1 MKRSRVVV
9 LMALFG
15 LMAAAVFAFA
25 TPAMADGHEGEPSV
39 VDVALAINAETGEF
53 STLIAAASC
62 TNLVKPLDRKP
73 GITVFAPTDAA
84 FADLG
89 LNADNVCDIPRKDL
103 SYILLY
109 HVAQGTL
116 LSGDVVAADE
126 IRMGNGQTTD
136 ISVTNDGVFINDSQI
151 IVVDVLAG
159 NGVIHVIDAVLL
171 P

>member
-1 MKRSRVVV
+1 MKRTHIFV
-9 LMALFG
+9 LAVIALVT
-15 LMAAAVFAFA
+15 MTIFAFA
-25 TPAMADGHEGEPSV
+25 TPAMADHHEEASV

-62 TNLVKPLDRKP
+62 TNLVKPLDKKP

-84 FADLG
+84 FAELG
-89 LNADNVCDIPRKDL
+89 LNADNICTIPRKDL
-103 SYILLY
+103 SNILLY

-116 LSGDVVAADE
+116 LSADVVAADE
-126 IRMGNGQTTD
+126 IRMGNGQTTS
-136 ISVTNDGVFINDSQI
+136 IAVNDEGAFINDAQI
-151 IVVDVLAG
+151 IAVDVVAS